1 MNLRQK
7 LLLSFGL
14 LLGLMLTMATADY
27 WQLRELRET
36 LHKTQGKEAY
46 LGRVQSAL
54 WELRFI
60 APQLIAVSDP
70 TIRQKYIAAEP
81 VLFDRAAESLAQYI
95 ALGGLTPEEVEGHK
109 KLSET
114 LTAYRERRRELVRLV
129 AEGKTEE
136 AVQWRT
142 QYTTPLGE
150 ANVKALDQL
159 IELTRHNDAQ
169 RRATQDRS
177 AELANYRTLGIG
189 LLALVVGAAAS
200 YLVLR
205 SLTGPIAR
213 LLSVL
218 NRLGQGDYTARAQL
232 RSQDELG
239 HVGQALDRLLDER
252 LEAVAKQ
259 AKENEQLNDSIIA
272 LLQTVLQLS
281 NKDLTARA
289 PVTDDVVG
297 TVSSSINQLSHETG
311 MALASVQ
318 QIASN
323 VRQTSEHVAQQA
335 AQVDT
340 TARAERQALQEMS
353 VSLTQTIHQVSEV
366 ASLSERSS
374 HAATQA
380 SAATDAALRTV
391 DATVRG
397 MDSLRESIAEMEKRF
412 KRLGER
418 SQEISSVVGLINTLS
433 ERTHVLALNASMQAA
448 TAGEAGRGFAVV
460 AEEVQRLADSARQ
473 ATNQISQ
480 LVHNI
485 QSETSDTVFTMNRL
499 IEHVVTQSERAQAA
513 GTQMVQTRE
522 TTSAL
527 VGLVQQIAAFARA
540 QSELT
545 QQLRHSVT
553 QLNEGAVSTSEAI
566 AAQNESTSTLLA
578 FARRL
583 TETVGQFKLS
593 ERAAGA
599 H

>member
-14 LLGLMLTMATADY
+14 LLGLVMTLATADY
-27 WQLRELRET
+27 VQLRELRET
-36 LHKTQGKEAY
+36 LSKTQSKEAY
-46 LGRVQSAL
+46 LGRVQAAL

-81 VLFDRAAESLAQYI
+81 ILFDQAVEGLSQYI
-95 ALGGLTPEEVEGHK
+95 TLGGLTPEEVEGHK

-114 LTAYRERRRELVRLV
+114 FAAYRERRRELIKLV
-129 AEGKTEE
+129 SDGKAEE

-150 ANVKALDQL
+150 ANVTALNQL
-159 IELTRHNDAQ
+159 IDLTRRNDAQ

-177 AELANYRTLGIG
+177 AEIANYWTLGIG
-189 LLALVVGAAAS
+189 ALALVIGAVAS

-205 SLTGPIAR
+205 SLTGPIER

-218 NRLGQGDYTARAQL
+218 GRLGEGDYTARAQL
-232 RSQDELG
+232 KSQDELG

-252 LEAVAKQ
+252 LEAVARQ

-366 ASLSERSS
+366 TSLSERSS
-374 HAATQA
+374 QAATQA

>member
-14 LLGLMLTMATADY
+14 LLGLTMTLAATNY
-27 WQLRELRET
+27 WQLKDLRET
-36 LHKTQGKEAY
+36 LNKTQSKEAY
-46 LGRVQSAL
+46 LGRVQAAL

-70 TIRQKYIAAEP
+70 TVRQKYITAEP
-81 VLFDRAAESLAQYI
+81 VLFDRAAENLSQYV
-95 ALGGLTPEEVEGHK
+95 ALGGLTPEEVEGHR
-109 KLSET
+109 KLNDT
-114 LTAYRERRRELVRLV
+114 FAAYRERRRELVRLV
-129 AEGKTEE
+129 SEGKMEE

-150 ANVKALDQL
+150 ANVAALGQL
-159 IELTRHNDAQ
+159 IELTRRNDAQ
-169 RRATQDRS
+169 RRTTQDRS
-177 AELANYRTLGIG
+177 AELANYWTLGIG
-189 LLALVVGAAAS
+189 ALALVIGAVAS

-205 SLTGPIAR
+205 SLTGPIQR

-218 NRLGQGDYTARAQL
+218 GRLSEGDYTARAQL
-232 RSQDELG
+232 TSQDELG

-252 LEAVAKQ
+252 LEAVARQ
-259 AKENEQLNDSIIA
+259 ARENEQLNDSIIA

-311 MALASVQ
+311 LALTSVQ
-318 QIASN
+318 QIAGN
-323 VRQTSEHVAQQA
+323 LRQTSEHVAQQA

-353 VSLTQTIHQVSEV
+353 ASLTQTIQQVNEV

-374 HAATQA
+374 HVATQA

-448 TAGEAGRGFAVV
+448 TAGDAGRGFAVV
-460 AEEVQRLADSARQ
+460 AEEVQRLADNARQ

-527 VGLVQQIAAFARA
+527 VGLVQQIAAFAHT

-545 QQLRHSVT
+545 QQLRQSVT
-553 QLNEGAVSTSEAI
+553 QLNDGAVSTSRAI

-593 ERAAGA
+593 ERAVGA
-599 H
+599 N